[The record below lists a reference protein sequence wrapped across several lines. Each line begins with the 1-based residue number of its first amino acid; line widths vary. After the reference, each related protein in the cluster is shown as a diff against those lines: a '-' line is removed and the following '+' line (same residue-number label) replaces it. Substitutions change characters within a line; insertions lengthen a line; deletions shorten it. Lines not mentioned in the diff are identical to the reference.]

1 MSKPYNPNTQGWPFA
16 ILICAITAGL
26 FGAAYSYHKQTY
38 RHPRDPMMQ
47 QVYANKAAHGEG
59 EEHAEGGEHADE
71 EHAGEAKGGE
81 ASSDH

>member
-26 FGAAYSYHKQTY
+26 FGAAYSYHKATY

-47 QVYANKAAHGEG
+47 QVYADKAAHGEEEHG
-59 EEHAEGGEHADE
+59 EGEHAEESHAEGAATEGG
-71 EHAGEAKGGE
+71 
-81 ASSDH
+81 SDH